1 MGKRKF
7 KVTGDSNEPDDVKL
21 APHSFVIT
29 RGKVA
34 KPLTELME
42 SMRKVMSPYTAASL
56 KQTSKNVLK
65 DYVAIAGTLH
75 ISHLVIFSQTKVS
88 PVMKIARLPQGPT
101 VYFRI
106 NNFSTI
112 ADVLNNFD
120 YSLKH
125 HTLTSTMLQ
134 NMFPKLSVSKLNL
147 KKIKRV
153 VLFHYD
159 STQDVIEFRQYR
171 IRLLVPDM
179 SRSVKKLTSSM
190 SKRPDLSSYQDIADY
205 ITKSGFSSAG
215 SDIELTRVVES
226 ANPTAPRPNIFGDS
240 AENEDVPKKKKL
252 RSRRKLAVRLI
263 EFGPRMQLKL
273 YKIEQ
278 GICEG
283 EVFYHSVYE
292 KSAEEMDD
300 LIAKHKRRRKRPKH
314 QFTEQNPNRT
324 SVVSFADQN
333 DKKSSVEQIK
343 YGFNKGS
350 NAAKK
355 PKLDE

>member
-1 MGKRKF
+1 MG
-7 KVTGDSNEPDDVKL
+7 
-21 APHSFVIT
+21 
-29 RGKVA
+29 
-34 KPLTELME
+34 E

-112 ADVLNNFD
+112 ADVLNNVDGASLGEKLFHHQPLVAVNNFD

-134 NMFPKLSVSKLNL
+134 NMFPKLSL

-215 SDIELTRVVES
+215 SDIELTQVVES
-226 ANPTAPRPNIFGDS
+226 ANPTSGDDSSVPTAPRPNIFGDS

-283 EVFYHSVYE
+283 EVLYHSVYE
-292 KSAEEMDD
+292 KS
-300 LIAKHKRRRKRPKH
+300 
-314 QFTEQNPNRT
+314 
-324 SVVSFADQN
+324 
-333 DKKSSVEQIK
+333 
-343 YGFNKGS
+343 
-350 NAAKK
+350 
-355 PKLDE
+355 